1 MGKSH
6 EPSGNQRTCH
16 GPGPAF
22 VGQTAG
28 KAPHQRHQHH
38 AEQRS
43 GTAPAK
49 GCHSKNS
56 NAQHDKIFAQRR
68 VGGFVCCH
76 AVQHFVP
83 STAMI
88 DFIEIHAVQLADGIW
103 HFALLIKQGIAAR
116 YRHQRTGGIPQG
128 QFKHLRIFNR
138 CGQGLPCR
146 SHDGRFGP
154 AERRC
159 IAQFLPVQLIAR
171 CIRDAQAAAGGN
183 AGVHPDF
190 HRVLLRG
197 KVNGCRAVRSIHRV
211 LRCFHAAKVGKAHHS
226 NDQRQ
231 RCQGFLLFS
240 RPGRL
245 RINAQG
251 AQFQL
256 FLHCFCFIFFDGFH
270 FCQWR
275 NRSMAADGPR
285 GESQ

>member
-1 MGKSH
+1 MAPAQRLWVRRRAKH
-6 EPSGNQRTCH
+6 HISGTC
-16 GPGPAF
+16 
-22 VGQTAG
+22 T
-28 KAPHQRHQHH
+28 H

-68 VGGFVCCH
+68 VGGFVCRH

-146 SHDGRFGP
+146 SRDGRFGP

-197 KVNGCRAVRSIHRV
+197 KVDGCRAVRSIHRI
-211 LRCFHAAKVGKAHHS
+211 LRCFHAAKVEKWKPSKKIKQKQCRKSWNCAPCALIRS
-226 NDQRQ
+226 
-231 RCQGFLLFS
+231 L
-240 RPGRL
+240 PGRL
-245 RINAQG
+245 KRRKPW
-251 AQFQL
+251 L
-256 FLHCFCFIFFDGFH
+256 PCC
-270 FCQWR
+270 
-275 NRSMAADGPR
+275 P
-285 GESQ
+285 